1 MTYMYCI
8 YCEKYDTFL
17 YKRISSHP
25 HIAFVYTEYEI
36 SCKSKMNDYE
46 IIRVASVKEAES
58 VLSSGKPISFF
69 SGDSVILNYR
79 SRGLFTIV
87 PYSNNICYPKV

>member
-46 IIRVASVKEAES
+46 ILHVDSVKDAES
-58 VLSSGKPISFF
+58 VLSSGKHISFF
-69 SGDSVILNYR
+69 SGNTVILNYR
-79 SRGLFTIV
+79 SRDLFSIV
-87 PYSNNICYPKV
+87 PYSNNIYYPKV